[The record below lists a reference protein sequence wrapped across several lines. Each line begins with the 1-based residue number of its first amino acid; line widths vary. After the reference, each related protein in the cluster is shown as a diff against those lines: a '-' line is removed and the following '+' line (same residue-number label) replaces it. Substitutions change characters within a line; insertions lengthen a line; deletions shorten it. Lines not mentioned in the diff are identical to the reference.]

1 VPIHFASFRS
11 RILVF
16 VAGLLVLVQ
25 SAGLLAVQAA
35 NLREARRSI
44 DEALELTAAA
54 FQRSLEERR
63 KILVEKALL
72 LSADFAFKTAM
83 ATGDHDTILSAL
95 ENHRARVGADLMLLL
110 ELSGETIADTRPAAL
125 AGTASEL
132 GPLLSRAREDEFGEA
147 SSIRSLGGAAYQ
159 LVTVPLF
166 MPEPRAWIVIGFA
179 LGDTFARELQQQTRT
194 QVSLLLRR
202 PDGWNAFCSTLDEPE
217 REALEARLSGSW
229 REAPELATLVLDG
242 QEYVAWTAPLDDEGS
257 GLVAVLQRSLEEAL
271 ASSRRLRAQLL
282 AIFALGLLLSLAGSA
297 LVATRVTRP
306 VADLARAAR
315 RIRAGN
321 YGEPVAV
328 EQRDEIG
335 ALAASFN
342 DMMKGLT
349 ERDQVRDLLGRVVAP
364 EIAREL
370 LSKEIE
376 LGGEER
382 TVTVF
387 FCDVRGFTGI
397 AEREPP
403 ERLVRMLNTIL
414 TGASAAIEARG
425 GVVEEYMGDG
435 VKALFGAPLEHEDD
449 ARRAVLAALDLVAA
463 LPQLDREIAVLGGSP
478 LAIGIGINTARVV
491 AGRMGSLSRLKY
503 TVVGDGVNLA
513 SRLEGLTRRYGVGI
527 VVSESTVASCPDLAF
542 RELDRVRVK
551 GRSASVAIFEP
562 LGVAE
567 RLDPER
573 REQARRHQAA
583 LERFRAR
590 DWDAAEAGFAE
601 LARREPGS
609 LLYAL
614 YRERI
619 ATLRAEP
626 PGPDWDGT
634 ISYDEK

>member
-1 VPIHFASFRS
+1 MRFQSFRA

-25 SAGLLAVQAA
+25 GAVLLAVQAA

-44 DEALELTAAA
+44 DEALELTAGA
-54 FQRSLEERR
+54 FQHSLEERR
-63 KILVEKALL
+63 KILLDKALL
-72 LSADFAFKTAM
+72 LSSDFAFKAAT
-83 ATGDHDTILSAL
+83 ATGDQATILSAL

-110 ELSGETIADTRPAAL
+110 GLSGEVIADTRDAAR

-132 GPLLSRAREDEFGEA
+132 QPLLARAREDEFGEA
-147 SSIRSLGGAAYQ
+147 SSIRWLGGVAYQ

-179 LGDTFARELQQQTRT
+179 LGDTFARELQRQTRT

-202 PDGWNAFCSTLDEPE
+202 PEGWDAFCSTLAEPA
-217 REALEARLSGSW
+217 REALEARLSESPRAG
-229 REAPELATLVLDG
+229 PELATLVLEG
-242 QEYVAWTAPLDDEGS
+242 HEYVAWTAPLDGEGG
-257 GLVAVLQRSLEEAL
+257 GLVAVLQRSLDEAL
-271 ASSRRLRAQLL
+271 RSSRRLRTQLL
-282 AIFALGLLLSLAGSA
+282 GIFALGLLLTLAGGA
-297 LVATRVTRP
+297 LLAARVTRP
-306 VADLARAAR
+306 VAELARAAG

-321 YGEPVAV
+321 YAEPVDV
-328 EQRDEIG
+328 EQEDEIG
-335 ALAASFN
+335 ALATSFN
-342 DMMKGLT
+342 DMMKGLA
-349 ERDQVRDLLGRVVAP
+349 ERDQVRDMLGRVVAP
-364 EIAREL
+364 EIAQEL
-370 LSKEIE
+370 LSREIE

-403 ERLVRMLNTIL
+403 ERLVRILNTFL
-414 TGASAAIEARG
+414 TSASAAIEARG
-425 GVVEEYMGDG
+425 GVIEEYMGDG
-435 VKALFGAPLEHEDD
+435 VKALFGAPLEHADD
-449 ARRAVLAALDLVAA
+449 ARRAVLAALDLEAS
-463 LPQLDREIAVLGGSP
+463 LPQLNREVSTLGGGP
-478 LAIGIGINTARVV
+478 LAVGIGINTARVV

-527 VVSESTVASCPDLAF
+527 VVSESTVACCPDLAF

-551 GRSASVAIFEP
+551 GRRAPVAIFEP
-562 LGVAE
+562 QGVAAA
-567 RLDPER
+567 LDPER
-573 REQARRHQAA
+573 RERARLNEAA

-590 DWDAAEAGFAE
+590 DWDAADAGFAE

-609 LLYAL
+609 LLHAL

-619 ATLRAEP
+619 ARLRTEP

-634 ISYDEK
+634 TSYDEK